1 MRVEMQTTADR
12 TIRLSVPG
20 SLEFRDVAVRV
31 VGTACR
37 LLRPR
42 EGTDAS
48 VGHPAEPARAD
59 FSQDEF
65 ATQVVS
71 AFSEAFNNLA
81 IHGYKD
87 ANTSECRIE
96 LEISSDPTSGD
107 GVPSDGAALV
117 ITLVDWGKVYDPAS
131 YADVPDELP
140 ERGMGLFIIRSFMD
154 EISYVKG
161 PPNVLKLKKKWPPPG
176 AAGTAAGASAGPT
189 PAPPARDGSE
199 SA

>member
-1 MRVEMQTTADR
+1 MATTVDR

-42 EGTDAS
+42 EGADPS
-48 VGHPAEPARAD
+48 VAPHAEPARAD

-81 IHGYKD
+81 IHGYQD
-87 ANTSECRIE
+87 ANTSDCRID
-96 LEISSDPTSGD
+96 LEISSDD
-107 GVPSDGAALV
+107 VAFV
-117 ITLVDWGKVYDPAS
+117 IRLVDWGKVYDPAS
-131 YADVPDELP
+131 YADLPDELP

-161 PPNVLKLKKKWPPPG
+161 PPNVLTLKKTWPPGG
-176 AAGTAAGASAGPT
+176 AAGTTTGASAGSPA
-189 PAPPARDGSE
+189 PAPPRNGSE